1 MKYKSPFTKE
11 ITIHN
16 TKEAKKVIMKFC
28 DYCLKDAI
36 GQFHCSYADA
46 QLCQKVKN
54 QIINDFKG
62 GKPKW

>member
-11 ITIHN
+11 IIINN
-16 TKEAKKVIMKFC
+16 TKEAKDVIIKFC

-54 QIINDFKG
+54 
-62 GKPKW
+62 